1 MKAEID
7 SDGLLIDGRRVFWSD
22 VREVYAYKEDLFAFD
37 EIRLGFRIDDD
48 GASWT
53 VSESCSGY
61 PGLLAALPLR
71 FPGIRTD
78 WFSEVAFPAFE
89 AKRTTLWG
97 KAFPS

>member
-1 MKAEID
+1 MNAEID
-7 SDGLLIDGRRVFWSD
+7 TDGLLIDGRRVSWSD
-22 VREVYAYKEDLFAFD
+22 VEEVYAYKDDLFAFD
-37 EIRLGFRIDDD
+37 EIRLGFRIADN

-53 VSESCSGY
+53 VSESWPGY
-61 PGLLAALPLR
+61 PELLAALPLR

-97 KAFPS
+97 RALPG